1 MRNVLSLL
9 QAYMGLLELSTARD
23 KYNEFCVP
31 MVMVPATVSN
41 NVPGSDLSIGS
52 DTALN
57 AITDV
62 SAAVLQSVCLWSHTH
77 TRRRGVSADRQLV
90 SKQSEGS
97 SEKSR
102 KGKEQHLGVC
112 SFSVNTG
119 YTASSSTEKG
129 CMCGSSLQ
137 TSAAAVTS
145 TDTLNLPS
153 WCQQMTMQVQKS
165 LRTQNLPVRLH
176 HCVVIKFVPLTM
188 CFCWIWMDSNVCK
201 GIPDLNF
208 KHFSNLIFLV
218 HIVFDF

>member
-77 TRRRGVSADRQLV
+77 SVG
-90 SKQSEGS
+90 GS
-97 SEKSR
+97 PLIDS
-102 KGKEQHLGVC
+102 
-112 SFSVNTG
+112 SF
-119 YTASSSTEKG
+119 
-129 CMCGSSLQ
+129 
-137 TSAAAVTS
+137 
-145 TDTLNLPS
+145 LNNQKVL
-153 WCQQMTMQVQKS
+153 QKS
-165 LRTQNLPVRLH
+165 PGRGKNNTWV
-176 HCVVIKFVPLTM
+176 CVVSV
-188 CFCWIWMDSNVCK
+188 
-201 GIPDLNF
+201 
-208 KHFSNLIFLV
+208 
-218 HIVFDF
+218 